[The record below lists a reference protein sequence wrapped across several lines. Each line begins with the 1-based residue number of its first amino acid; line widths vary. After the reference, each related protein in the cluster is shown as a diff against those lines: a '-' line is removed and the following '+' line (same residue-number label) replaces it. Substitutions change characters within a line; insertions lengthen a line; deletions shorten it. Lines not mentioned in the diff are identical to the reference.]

1 MRPAAGG
8 VGRLP
13 KKREVLGNLSQASSA
28 WVFFWFKKRYYRER
42 KTMFKIPRSSRF
54 LVIENEQKPFDMCQM
69 DQDMNKLIFT
79 RVMVISKSP
88 FIARLVRVEKDVIT
102 Q

>member
-1 MRPAAGG
+1 
-8 VGRLP
+8 
-13 KKREVLGNLSQASSA
+13 
-28 WVFFWFKKRYYRER
+28 
-42 KTMFKIPRSSRF
+42 MFKIPRSSRF

-69 DQDMNKLIFT
+69 DQEMNKLIFT